1 MQDGKQYQAEY
12 DELNIKDLVWSV
24 LCRWRILIA
33 AFLLGG
39 ILLAAFTAFKDY
51 RIISNEKTVKDRK
64 LSYETELASY
74 KEQKELLESDLKT
87 FRSVQEWQQY
97 YRKNALMLQLD
108 PYNASFISASF
119 CLEAD
124 KNAQDP
130 AVTGAILRQY
140 HAALD
145 QLDLDPVIAD
155 AAAPELTAV
164 NPAGTE
170 KRLLEAEVDAA
181 NTVLTVKICADTA
194 ERAEKIYAAAKEA
207 LEAQHKVL
215 EQNFGEHRLTEMT
228 EQKWSGA
235 DAELVEVQT
244 VFRSGLST
252 YNSYVT
258 DTEKSL
264 NALKAPT
271 STIPTFKTM
280 IRKAVKYGII
290 GAAAGLFLAA
300 AFLMVKLVLEDRLN
314 STDEIAQRYGLPVL
328 GTQTGG
334 RKLAK
339 LDRAIAG
346 KLGID
351 TKSSEQ
357 AAAEF
362 TAANVKMY
370 LKDGGELLL
379 AGTCGEEKLNAVK
392 QALAPLLEGVGM
404 TVVGNVNDS
413 AEAVSALREN
423 GAVICVEEWKKAA
436 HKEIRR
442 ELQTVGDSA
451 SRNLGVIVTL

>member
-39 ILLAAFTAFKDY
+39 ILLSAFTAFKDY
-51 RIISNEKTVKDRK
+51 RIMSNEKTVKDRK
-64 LSYETELASY
+64 LTYETELASY

-108 PYNASFISASF
+108 PYNVSFITASF
-119 CLEAD
+119 CVEAD
-124 KNAQDP
+124 KAVLDP
-130 AVTGAILRQY
+130 AAAAAILRLYQ
-140 HAALD
+140 AALD

-155 AAAPELTAV
+155 EKDPELTAE

-170 KRLLEAEVDAA
+170 KKLLEAEIDAA
-181 NTVLTVKICADTA
+181 NTVLSLKICADTA
-194 ERAEKIYAAAKEA
+194 ERAEKIYAAAKET
-207 LEAQHKVL
+207 LEAQQKLL
-215 EQNFGEHRLTEMT
+215 EQSFGAHGLKAMT

-244 VFRSGLST
+244 EFRSGMTT

-271 STIPTFKTM
+271 STIPTLKTM
-280 IRKAVKYGII
+280 VWKAVKYGVI

-300 AFLMVKLVLEDRLN
+300 AFLMIRLVLEDRLN

-339 LDRAIAG
+339 LDRAVAG

-351 TKSSEQ
+351 AKNSEQ

-362 TAANVKMY
+362 TAANVKIH
-370 LKDGGELLL
+370 LKDGGKLLL
-379 AGTCGEEKLNAVK
+379 VGTCGEEKLNAVK
-392 QALAPLLEGVGM
+392 QALAPLLEGVGI

-413 AEAVSALREN
+413 AEAVSALQEN

-451 SRNLGVIVTL
+451 SRNLGMIVTL